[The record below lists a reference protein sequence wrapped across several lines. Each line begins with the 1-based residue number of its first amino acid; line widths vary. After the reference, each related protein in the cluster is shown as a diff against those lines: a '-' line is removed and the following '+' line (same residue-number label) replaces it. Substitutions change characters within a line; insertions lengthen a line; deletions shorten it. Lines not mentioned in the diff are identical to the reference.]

1 MTDRYREAMGKALY
15 LADRARETGDVPVG
29 AVVLD
34 TLGRVVGKG
43 WNCREKDRDPAGHAE
58 IVALRDAART
68 LKRWNLVGCTL
79 VVSLEPCTMCAG
91 AIVSARVDRVVFGA
105 WDPKAGAAGS
115 VRDVLRDSRLNHQ
128 VEVVGGVLGHEAAMQ
143 LRSFFAGKRP
153 AAQMP
158 VMSAP
163 SRVVEPG
170 PVDEPVVEASAPEE
184 VSDARANGAPS
195 VLQVPGAPPAPRRAD
210 SRRGDSRRA
219 EGGEHRRADQSRSGA
234 AHRAS
239 SPSSA
244 PAALGPVTRSVPA
257 IRPVRVQP
265 VASVPAGLHTPA
277 QPKPLSLGDD
287 LPPRR
292 ASAPAAPRQAQRPAR
307 DEGAAPHPPVT
318 LEQPTLQAPATGAPG
333 AGKAEG
339 VSTPPRPPASAQRS
353 RVVEPPRPPA
363 APQSRQEAPEPPSF
377 TQRAV
382 RSPRPTRAQDRPLP
396 QAFQPERPQRIEYE
410 LSSRQFS
417 DADPVT
423 AGIRVRRPVRKTRDA
438 SNARH

>member
-1 MTDRYREAMGKALY
+1 MTDCYREAMGKALY

-143 LRSFFAGKRP
+143 LRSFFAGKRS

-163 SRVVEPG
+163 SRVAEPG
-170 PVDEPVVEASAPEE
+170 PADEPAVEAAAPEE
-184 VSDARANGAPS
+184 GADTRANGAPPA
-195 VLQVPGAPPAPRRAD
+195 LQVPEAPSAPRRAD

-292 ASAPAAPRQAQRPAR
+292 ASASASPVQARGEGNGPRLTAAAERPAPKAPAA
-307 DEGAAPHPPVT
+307 
-318 LEQPTLQAPATGAPG
+318 GAPG

-339 VSTPPRPPASAQRS
+339 VPTPPRPPASAQRS

-363 APQSRQEAPEPPSF
+363 APQSRPEAPEPPSF

-396 QAFQPERPQRIEYE
+396 QAFQPERPQRPQRIEYE

>member
-1 MTDRYREAMGKALY
+1 MGKALY

-292 ASAPAAPRQAQRPAR
+292 ASASASSVQARGEGNRPRPTAAAERPA
-307 DEGAAPHPPVT
+307 PK
-318 LEQPTLQAPATGAPG
+318 APATGAPG

-410 LSSRQFS
+410 L
-417 DADPVT
+417 
-423 AGIRVRRPVRKTRDA
+423 
-438 SNARH
+438 

>member
-1 MTDRYREAMGKALY
+1 MGKALY

-292 ASAPAAPRQAQRPAR
+292 ASASASSVQARGEGNRPRPTAAAERPA
-307 DEGAAPHPPVT
+307 PK
-318 LEQPTLQAPATGAPG
+318 APATGAPG

>member
-1 MTDRYREAMGKALY
+1 MGKALY

-265 VASVPAGLHTPA
+265 VASVPAGLHTPV

-292 ASAPAAPRQAQRPAR
+292 ASASASSVQARGEGNRPRLTAAAERPA
-307 DEGAAPHPPVT
+307 PK
-318 LEQPTLQAPATGAPG
+318 APATGAPG

>member
-1 MTDRYREAMGKALY
+1 MGKALY

-292 ASAPAAPRQAQRPAR
+292 ASASASPVQARGEGNGPRLTAAAERPAPKAS
-307 DEGAAPHPPVT
+307 AA
-318 LEQPTLQAPATGAPG
+318 GAPG

-339 VSTPPRPPASAQRS
+339 VPTPPRPPASAQRS

-363 APQSRQEAPEPPSF
+363 APQSRPEAPEPPSF

-382 RSPRPTRAQDRPLP
+382 RSPRPARAQDRPLP
-396 QAFQPERPQRIEYE
+396 QAFQPERSQRPQRIEYE

>member
-257 IRPVRVQP
+257 
-265 VASVPAGLHTPA
+265 GLHTPA

-292 ASAPAAPRQAQRPAR
+292 ASASASPVQARGEGNRPRPTAAAERPAPK
-307 DEGAAPHPPVT
+307 APT
-318 LEQPTLQAPATGAPG
+318 AGAPG

>member
-292 ASAPAAPRQAQRPAR
+292 ASASASPVQARGEGNGPRLTAAAERPAPKAPAA
-307 DEGAAPHPPVT
+307 
-318 LEQPTLQAPATGAPG
+318 GAPG